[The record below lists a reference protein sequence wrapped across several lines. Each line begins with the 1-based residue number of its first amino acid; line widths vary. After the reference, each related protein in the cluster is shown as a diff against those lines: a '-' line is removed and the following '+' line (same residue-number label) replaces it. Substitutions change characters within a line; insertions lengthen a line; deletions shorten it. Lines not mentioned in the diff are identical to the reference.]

1 MNIVETFAADTSRLY
16 GSLDEAIAYLKEV
29 NERYAG
35 TDISLEE
42 CWYGYDNMEMVFTYT
57 REETAQER
65 ARRKALEREQ
75 EEARARD
82 RAQRAEREEKLAAY
96 NKLKKELG
104 IR

>member
-29 NERYAG
+29 NEKYAG
-35 TDISLEE
+35 TDISLAEN
-42 CWYGYDNMEMVFTYT
+42 WTGYEDMDMVFIYS

-65 ARRKALEREQ
+65 NRRKALEREQ
-75 EEARARD
+75 DEARARD
-82 RAQRAEREEKLAAY
+82 LAQRAEREEKLAAY

>member
-42 CWYGYDNMEMVFTYT
+42 CWDGYDDMEMVFKYT
-57 REETAQER
+57 REENAQEK
-65 ARRKALEREQ
+65 AYRKRLEREQ

-82 RAQRAEREEKLAAY
+82 QAQRAEREEKLAMY

-104 IR
+104 IQ

>member
-1 MNIVETFAADTSRLY
+1 MKVIETVDVDTTRLY
-16 GSLDEAIAYLKEV
+16 GFLDEAIAYLKEV
-29 NERYAG
+29 NEKYAG
-35 TDISLEE
+35 TDISLVEN
-42 CWYGYDNMEMVFTYT
+42 WTGYEDMEMVFTYT

-65 ARRKALEREQ
+65 NRRKALEREQ

-82 RAQRAEREEKLAAY
+82 RAQCAEREKKLAAY